1 VADGQG
7 EDEDPPAD
15 LNLTDFSSMF
25 STFPYHCLISYQEL
39 YMAVVLYL
47 VPGLLSVISYSHL

>member
-1 VADGQG
+1 VADGRG

-25 STFPYHCLISYQEL
+25 STFPYHFLISYQEL
-39 YMAVVLYL
+39 YIAV